1 MISSTEKALR
11 DLLAQRILI
20 LDGAMGT
27 MIQQYKLQEADYRG
41 ERFADWKGQDLK
53 GNNDLL
59 VLTKPDIIREIHGKY
74 IAAGADIIETNT
86 FNSTTISQ
94 ADYGLEHLVP
104 ELNLA
109 AAKVAREAADAVTD
123 RRVFVAGAIGPLN
136 RTLSI
141 SRDVNDPGKREVTF
155 EEVAAAYT
163 EQIETLVAGGVDILL
178 VETIFDTLNAKA
190 ALFAIARFFE
200 KHPRMPVMASGTIT
214 DLSGRTLT
222 GQTVEAFLNSLAH
235 FPLLSIGLNCALG
248 PKEMRPYIEELS
260 NISPFFIST
269 YPNAGLPDPLSPTG
283 FPETPESLAPQ
294 LLEWAEQGW
303 LNVIGG
309 CCGTTPDHIKAI
321 ADVVRGLPPR
331 RIPARTTTLR
341 LSGLEPFTARPE
353 IPFINIGERTN
364 VTGSPKF
371 AKLILAG
378 NYDEAL
384 AVARQQVEAGAQ
396 IIDVN
401 MDEGMLDGAA
411 AMTKFLNL
419 VASEP
424 DISRVPVMIDSS
436 KWEVLEAG
444 LRCVQG
450 KCVVNSISL
459 KEGPEKFKEQAR
471 LIRAYGAATIVM
483 AFDEQGQADSFERK
497 IQICERAYRMLVD
510 EVGFP
515 PEDIIFDPNILTVA
529 TGIEEHND
537 YANAFI
543 NATRWIKENLPYAR
557 VSGGISNISF
567 SFRGNNPVREA
578 MHAAFLYHAIKAGLD
593 MGIVNA
599 GQLGIYEDIPKDL
612 LELIE
617 DVLLNRRPDA
627 TERLVTFAENFKAS
641 KTGGTGS
648 APVQDTAWRE
658 LPVEKR
664 LQHAL
669 IKGIVDHIDAD
680 TEEALNKYGKP
691 LSVIEG
697 PLMDGMKIV
706 GDLFGEG
713 KMFLPQVVKSAR
725 VMKKS
730 VAWLTPLMEAE
741 RAANPNARTQGR
753 ILMATVKGDVHDIG
767 KNIVGVVL
775 ACNNYEVIDMG
786 VMVPCEKILATAQE
800 KNCDIIGLSGLI
812 TPSLDEMIHVAKE
825 MQRQGF
831 TIPLMIGGAT
841 TSRAHTA
848 VKISQYYSGG
858 VVHVLDASRAVNV
871 ASSLLSPEQKPA
883 FLANLESDYEKL
895 RVEHSGRQAGKPMLS
910 LEDAIANAPK
920 LSHEEIAVPEQTG
933 VVVFESA
940 KPAPELPRRIGGLEV
955 ASDSELKQIFSLACP
970 PTWFSTD
977 DTPKM
982 VEEKRRLKAM
992 NFEDA
997 AIAEFLDEYCE
1008 ISSYSNA
1015 FDGSTP
1021 ILLVAPSTSGRN
1033 RIPLLFARWLQKT
1046 FGGEIYDGLVSLAQE
1061 EAKNRRGYLEKVSS
1075 PSLIE
1080 VPPDTSRFVGKR
1092 IILVDDI
1099 LTSGETI
1106 NAIQESLYESGIEIS
1121 GVVVLGA
1128 AMSAKPAVTTSAKQL
1143 ATKLATALQ
1152 IDPKKITE
1160 ELKVAHSHVY
1170 ANLLRKAAKDAET
1183 NPQAV
1188 YDTLT
1193 RKAETL
1199 RRTSRLHVSG
1209 ERSQQPDANTGGTQ
1223 DTRSVERVL
1232 PLEARELSETL
1243 PELGAVHINVVG
1255 SKGSVSSSSQRR
1267 AVSLRDLIPFI
1278 DWSPFFHTWE
1288 LHERYPGIFDDPK
1301 CGVEAKKL
1309 FDDAQALLAEIV
1321 ADDSLQLR
1329 GACGL
1334 FPANREGEDIV
1345 VYTDE
1350 TRTEEAVRF
1359 YGLRQQMKKPEGQF
1373 NFSIADFVAPAPTK
1387 DYVGAF
1393 AVTSGHNMLE
1403 LVKKFKA
1410 AHDDYNVIMTEAIA
1424 DRFAEAFAE
1433 YMHKFARDAWGFG
1446 KTENLT
1452 PEELIR
1458 EKYRGI
1464 RPAPGYPAQPDHT
1477 EKWAIWK
1484 LLDAEQNTGITLTES
1499 LAMFP
1504 ASSVSGLYFAHPE
1517 AKYFAVGKI
1526 ERDQIESYAQRKGM
1540 SFEEAQKW
1548 LQPYLNYNP
1557 DSQLTRPCQ
1566 PGVSN

>member
-1 MISSTEKALR
+1 
-11 DLLAQRILI
+11 
-20 LDGAMGT
+20 
-27 MIQQYKLQEADYRG
+27 
-41 ERFADWKGQDLK
+41 
-53 GNNDLL
+53 

-378 NYDEAL
+378 DYDEAL

-617 DVLLNRRPDA
+617 DVLLNRRPDG

-658 LPVEKR
+658 LPVEMR

-786 VMVPCEKILATAQE
+786 VMVPCEKILATAKE

-895 RVEHSGRQAGKPMLS
+895 RVEHAGRQAGKPMLP
-910 LEDAIANAPK
+910 LAEAIANAPK
-920 LSHEEIAVPEQTG
+920 LSHDNIALPEQTG
-933 VVVFESA
+933 VVVFES
-940 KPAPELPRRIGGLEV
+940 K
-955 ASDSELKQIFSLACP
+955 ASGNISLK
-970 PTWFSTD
+970 
-977 DTPKM
+977 
-982 VEEKRRLKAM
+982 
-992 NFEDA
+992 
-997 AIAEFLDEYCE
+997 
-1008 ISSYSNA
+1008 
-1015 FDGSTP
+1015 
-1021 ILLVAPSTSGRN
+1021 
-1033 RIPLLFARWLQKT
+1033 
-1046 FGGEIYDGLVSLAQE
+1046 
-1061 EAKNRRGYLEKVSS
+1061 
-1075 PSLIE
+1075 
-1080 VPPDTSRFVGKR
+1080 
-1092 IILVDDI
+1092 
-1099 LTSGETI
+1099 
-1106 NAIQESLYESGIEIS
+1106 
-1121 GVVVLGA
+1121 
-1128 AMSAKPAVTTSAKQL
+1128 
-1143 ATKLATALQ
+1143 
-1152 IDPKKITE
+1152 
-1160 ELKVAHSHVY
+1160 
-1170 ANLLRKAAKDAET
+1170 
-1183 NPQAV
+1183 
-1188 YDTLT
+1188 
-1193 RKAETL
+1193 
-1199 RRTSRLHVSG
+1199 
-1209 ERSQQPDANTGGTQ
+1209 
-1223 DTRSVERVL
+1223 
-1232 PLEARELSETL
+1232 
-1243 PELGAVHINVVG
+1243 
-1255 SKGSVSSSSQRR
+1255 
-1267 AVSLRDLIPFI
+1267 DLIPFI

-1288 LHERYPGIFDDPK
+1288 LHGRYPAIFDDPN

-1373 NFSIADFVAPAPTK
+1373 NFSIADFVAPAPAK

-1433 YMHKFARDAWGFG
+1433 YMHKFARDVWGFG

-1452 PEELIR
+1452 PEEIIR

-1504 ASSVSGLYFAHPE
+1504 ASSVSGLYFGHPE
-1517 AKYFAVGKI
+1517 SKYFAVGKI